1 LLIGLIMLLLGGCV
15 RATYH
20 ASQGEEDFKLWSV
33 LKSVDGLAVDR
44 EGKDFSLDIDKTHTL
59 EVERR
64 NAEDDDYKEAIAAL
78 ELTKKQESW
87 ARLDCGRF
95 ITKDVLRGG

>member
-1 LLIGLIMLLLGGCV
+1 MNRQQRYSTYAGLMLALLIGLIMLLLGGCV

-33 LKSVDGLAVDR
+33 LKSVDGLAV
-44 EGKDFSLDIDKTHTL
+44 
-59 EVERR
+59 
-64 NAEDDDYKEAIAAL
+64 AAL